1 MGVKNKLGIGKVAD
15 TGYSREDRERRREG
29 GARKSGGTD
38 ATGCMSRKDMRGHR
52 RRKGKSRQRRGKSW
66 LIEIILK
73 KDYFRKQFTG
83 KIFEGVT
90 GCRCMQR
97 AGNRGGY
104 V

>member
-1 MGVKNKLGIGKVAD
+1 VGLKNKLGIRKVAD

-66 LIEIILK
+66 LIEIIFYK
-73 KDYFRKQFTG
+73 IYFRKCFTG
-83 KIFEGVT
+83 KFFEGVT

>member
-66 LIEIILK
+66 LIEIIFYK
-73 KDYFRKQFTG
+73 IFRKIFTG
-83 KIFEGVT
+83 KLLEGVT

>member
-1 MGVKNKLGIGKVAD
+1 VGVKNKLGIGKVAD
-15 TGYSREDRERRREG
+15 TGYSREDRERRRGG
-29 GARKSGGTD
+29 GARKGGGTD

-66 LIEIILK
+66 LIEIIFYK
-73 KDYFRKQFTG
+73 IYRKIFTG